1 MPKLLGLRLLL
12 RLPLSGPPLERL
24 KELGEACEVEE
35 GEDAQRLQRLRLLLS
50 REDAGLEEAAVADE
64 HKHDLRQAHVKPDF
78 LRHPCTNSCCELS
91 LWKICCELHVRHWL
105 VVMSFLVY
113 EVTSFL

>member
-12 RLPLSGPPLERL
+12 RLPLERL
-24 KELGEACEVEE
+24 KELGEAEACEVEE

-50 REDAGLEEAAVADE
+50 REDAGLEEAPVADE
-64 HKHDLRQAHVKPDF
+64 HEHDFRQAHAQELMVRNPILSGIRVQILAASCHCGKL
-78 LRHPCTNSCCELS
+78 LR
-91 LWKICCELHVRHWL
+91 
-105 VVMSFLVY
+105 VVSFLVY

>member
-50 REDAGLEEAAVADE
+50 REDAGLEEAPVADE
-64 HKHDLRQAHVKPDF
+64 HEHDLRQAHAQELMVRNPILSGIRVQILAASCHCGKL
-78 LRHPCTNSCCELS
+78 LR
-91 LWKICCELHVRHWL
+91 
-105 VVMSFLVY
+105 VVSFLVY